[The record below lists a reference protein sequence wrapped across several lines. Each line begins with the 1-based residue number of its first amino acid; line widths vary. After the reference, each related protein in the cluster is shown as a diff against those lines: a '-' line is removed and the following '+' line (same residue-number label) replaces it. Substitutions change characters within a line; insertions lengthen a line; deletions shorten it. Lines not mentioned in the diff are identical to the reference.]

1 MHLQKM
7 SVSVLSSGAM
17 SASSYAQGKV
27 HIMVHRAKTSLV
39 DSPKSALI
47 DWSHCCMQAVH
58 SDIKSGN
65 VLLNEDASIAKI
77 ADVGTSRLLEQTCTT
92 GTMMCTFSYAAP
104 EQMFGIREACNEKV
118 HQAALSCR
126 MIIAH

>member
-1 MHLQKM
+1 MPDLF
-7 SVSVLSSGAM
+7 
-17 SASSYAQGKV
+17 
-27 HIMVHRAKTSLV
+27 R
-39 DSPKSALI
+39 LI
-47 DWSHCCMQAVH
+47 SFINTFLNIFINAFCQCMQVVH

-104 EQMFGIREACNEKV
+104 EQMFGIRDSCNEKV
-118 HQAALSCR
+118 PTAVFSCAVSTALYTSHNPVGINNGASYTQVAGL
-126 MIIAH
+126 MLKS